1 MLHWSL
7 FLTVLNCR
15 LREGDHM
22 TLYRCADPRI
32 GWRRTCCRT
41 GKVNPERKRL
51 LLVVP
56 QAVMLHRQA
65 GVRTG
70 GIGRRKSCCRTGNFD
85 PERKIQSARIQVQ
98 IQRTPVAIPERVRRH
113 KVSRF
118 MQEKQN
124 D

>member
-1 MLHWSL
+1 
-7 FLTVLNCR
+7 
-15 LREGDHM
+15 M

-32 GWRRTCCRT
+32 GWRRACCRT

-70 GIGRRKSCCRTGNFD
+70 GIGRRKSCCRTGNFSSGKENPVCQKPGPD
-85 PERKIQSARIQVQ
+85 PENTSGDPRARPSAQGEQ
-98 IQRTPVAIPERVRRH
+98 IHAGKTKRLI
-113 KVSRF
+113 SF
-118 MQEKQN
+118 IF
-124 D
+124 